1 MRLCKRA
8 KTKMQQKN
16 FGKNIFDFFWFKS
29 LDIYCQKVV
38 HLKNA
43 YYAEFL
49 LLTETCSK
57 KRRL

>member
-1 MRLCKRA
+1 
-8 KTKMQQKN
+8 MQQKN